1 MDMRRFAGVVLL
13 LACARGAAADTY
25 PRQRGVDV
33 LNYAFR
39 LTLGDERDVIVGETT
54 IDVRFTEDGVTA
66 LVLDLAG
73 RRDDGKGMTVEAVS
87 AAGQP
92 VPYRHENNRLT
103 LTLATPP
110 AATARRQFVVRYQGV
125 PAAGLHIKPNKHGDR
140 CFFSDNWPDKARQWL
155 PVIDHPYD
163 KATSEFLVTAPS
175 HYQVVSNGLL
185 VEETDLGDGSRLT
198 HWRQSVPMSVWL
210 NALGVARFAVQHLG
224 SFDGRPLQT
233 WVYPQ
238 DRDAGFHDFAVP
250 TRQVLEFYSDRI
262 GPFSYEKLANV
273 QSNSVGGGM
282 ESATAIFYDDDS
294 VSGTRSVR
302 WRNVVI
308 HEIAHQWF
316 GNAVT
321 ESDCDDVWL
330 SEGFATY
337 FTLLFVEHAYG
348 HDEFVDGLRQSR
360 DRVRAFDQKVP
371 NYRIVHDQLADMGKV
386 TTSQTY
392 QKGAWTLHMLRGL
405 VGDET
410 FWAAIRDY
418 YARYRDANAT
428 TADFR
433 RAVEERAGV
442 DLGWFF
448 DQWLYRP
455 GGLPAVSATWRFDE
469 ARKAVE
475 VEFRQAQAGAP
486 FRLQIDVGLSFAGQP
501 GLKVQRVQVD
511 GGRQVVTIPAD
522 REPADVVLDPGTWV
536 LADLE
541 IARRP

>member
-1 MDMRRFAGVVLL
+1 MHMRRLAGVVLL
-13 LACARGAAADTY
+13 LACPWVAAADTY
-25 PRQRGVDV
+25 VRQRGVDV

-39 LTLGDERDVIVGETT
+39 VMLSDERDAIAGETT
-54 IDVRFTEDGVTA
+54 VDVRFTGAGVTA
-66 LVLDLAG
+66 LVLDLAA
-73 RRDDGKGMTVEAVS
+73 RRDDGKGMAVEAVS
-87 AAGQP
+87 SGGQP
-92 VPYRHENNRLT
+92 VPYRHEGDRLT
-103 LTLATPP
+103 ITVAPAP
-110 AATARRQFVVRYQGV
+110 AANERRQFVVRYQGV
-125 PAAGLHIKPNKHGDR
+125 PATGLQIGVNKHGER

-175 HYQVVSNGLL
+175 HYQVVSNGLP
-185 VEETDLGDGSRLT
+185 VEETDLGDGMRLT

-224 SFDGRPLQT
+224 TFEGRPLQT
-233 WVYPQ
+233 WVYRQ

-282 ESATAIFYDDDS
+282 ESASAIFYDDDS
-294 VSGTRSVR
+294 VSGTRNVR

-321 ESDCDDVWL
+321 ESDWDDVWL

-337 FTLLFVEHAYG
+337 FTLLFIEHAYG
-348 HDEFVDGLRQSR
+348 RDEFVDGLRRSR
-360 DRVRAFDQKVP
+360 DQVRAFDQKFP
-371 NYRIVHDQLADMGKV
+371 AYRIVHDELADMEKV
-386 TTSQTY
+386 TTSQIY
-392 QKGAWTLHMLRGL
+392 QKGGWTLHMLRGL

-428 TADFR
+428 TSDFR
-433 RAVEERAGV
+433 RVVEERSGQ

-448 DQWLYRP
+448 DQWLYRR
-455 GGLPAVSATWRFDE
+455 GGMPTLSATWRYDDG
-469 ARKAVE
+469 RKVVE
-475 VEFRQAQAGAP
+475 IELRQTQAADP
-486 FRLQIDVGLSFAGQP
+486 FRLQLDVGLSFSGQAG
-501 GLKVQRVQVD
+501 LETRRVQVD
-511 GGRQVVTIPAD
+511 GRQQVVTVPAE
-522 REPADVVLDPGTWV
+522 REPADVVLDPGTWA
-536 LADLE
+536 LADVE
-541 IARRP
+541 VRRSR